1 MVLELFEDGL
11 VLIFN
16 IKSDKQFKVNGHGL
30 KPYLALEPLDE
41 TRPRGHRFHTVS
53 CQK

>member
-1 MVLELFEDGL
+1 MQRHRMKDAHMQERGEESVRERE
-11 VLIFN
+11 
-16 IKSDKQFKVNGHGL
+16 NG
-30 KPYLALEPLDE
+30 DE